1 MDEDDIF
8 RDVIKFN
15 KRKNKSVN
23 KLSLKDKL
31 SRKSESSLDS
41 DLTLVETIS
50 KQSSCSNDHLFI
62 ICEKAFLD

>member
-15 KRKNKSVN
+15 KRRNKSVV
-23 KLSLKDKL
+23 KKIGIDKL
-31 SRKSESSLDS
+31 SWESDSSKDSS

-50 KQSSCSNDHLFI
+50 K
-62 ICEKAFLD
+62 

>member
-23 KLSLKDKL
+23 KLSLKAKR

-50 KQSSCSNDHLFI
+50 KQSSLSNDHLFI